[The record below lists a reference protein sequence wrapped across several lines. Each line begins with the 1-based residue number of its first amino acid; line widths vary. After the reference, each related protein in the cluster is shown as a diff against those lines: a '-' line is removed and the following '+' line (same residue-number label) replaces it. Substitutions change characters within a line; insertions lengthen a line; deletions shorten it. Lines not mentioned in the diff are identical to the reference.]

1 MTTTLRVFRPAR
13 ALPSL
18 FAPGAFQLRLL
29 RVRPVLDVPGKFS
42 ISSYGLA

>member
-18 FAPGAFQLRLL
+18 FASGAFKLRPLC
-29 RVRPVLDVPGKFS
+29 VRPILGIPGKFS
-42 ISSYGLA
+42 ISPYGLA

>member
-1 MTTTLRVFRPAR
+1 MTTTLRVFRSAR

-18 FAPGAFQLRLL
+18 FASSAFQLRPL
-29 RVRPVLDVPGKFS
+29 RVRPILDVPGKFS